1 MLKFKNR
8 SEYDQVP
15 CFIFIA
21 QRNPESADS
30 PGPGLWS
37 AEEVVLHARRRT
49 SSPHTAGHLWG
60 PSVNTMLPP

>member
-15 CFIFIA
+15 RFIFIA

-30 PGPGLWS
+30 PGP
-37 AEEVVLHARRRT
+37 AEEVVLHASCRA
-49 SSPHTAGHLWG
+49 SNPHTAGRLWG
-60 PSVNTMLPP
+60 SL